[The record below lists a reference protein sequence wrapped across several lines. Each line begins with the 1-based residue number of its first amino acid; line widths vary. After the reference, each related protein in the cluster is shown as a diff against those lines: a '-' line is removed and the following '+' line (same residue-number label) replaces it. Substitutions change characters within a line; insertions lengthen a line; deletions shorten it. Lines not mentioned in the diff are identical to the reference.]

1 MSLNMDSW
9 PWKIALILA
18 IIGVREFVRLL
29 SPKDATGAAG
39 ENSRWLIET
48 LDSAAIAIGLVL
60 FLIQPFLLQAFF
72 IPSGSMEDTLQ
83 VRDRLLVSKL
93 IYRLR
98 EPRFQDV
105 VVFRAPPEALGPG
118 TPEGT
123 DFIKRCIGTPGDIV
137 YVKDRQLYRIPKG
150 TRQVQKINEPYTKW
164 SPEGS
169 YSYDMKIIGGVVY
182 SREYTGP
189 DDAGTWR
196 INGVAVP
203 EGEQDKITQATPQA
217 VPSDKFFMLG
227 DHRNNSNDGHV
238 WGFVPRA
245 NIVGKAIFVF
255 WPPTRMALV
264 DRLSHPPHV
273 EVRNA
278 RREPLFGGN
287 PHSESIAFPARP

>member
-1 MSLNMDSW
+1 MDSW

-18 IIGVREFVRLL
+18 IVGVREFVRLL
-29 SPKDATGAAG
+29 SPKDTAGSAG

-105 VVFRAPPEALGPG
+105 VVFRAPTEALGPG

-137 YVKDRQLYRIPKG
+137 YVKDRQLYRIPRG
-150 TRQVQKINEPYTKW
+150 STQVQKISEPYTKW

-169 YSYDMKIIGGVVY
+169 YSYDMKIIGGVVH
-182 SREYTGP
+182 SREYRTP
-189 DDAGTWR
+189 DDTGTWSV
-196 INGVAVP
+196 NGVALP
-203 EGEQDKITQATPQA
+203 ESEQEQITRARPDA
-217 VPSDKFFMLG
+217 VPTGKYFMLG

-264 DRLSHPPHV
+264 DRLSNPPHV

-278 RREPLFGGN
+278 EWPAFGSA
-287 PHSESIAFPARP
+287 HSERVAFPARP